1 MRTARLSAE
10 GRLLRLWICSLG
22 VTKVRRAVGSVRRS
36 GNAEERA
43 RRVDKRASSSECWTS
58 AIMSESVAA
67 ICLGDDLIDGDI
79 QTKLSYFI
87 LNSSSP
93 SCLFQTKKSREPI
106 I

>member
-1 MRTARLSAE
+1 
-10 GRLLRLWICSLG
+10 
-22 VTKVRRAVGSVRRS
+22 
-36 GNAEERA
+36 
-43 RRVDKRASSSECWTS
+43 
-58 AIMSESVAA
+58 MSESVAA

-106 I
+106 N